1 MFGLEA
7 LTKEFILLQLRDR
20 TNDPCVVMHED
31 SSLERVDGSGGKVKK
46 NPFVKASSLAEPSP
60 HS

>member
-20 TNDPCVVMHED
+20 TDDPCVVMHKD

-46 NPFVKASSLAEPSP
+46 NPFVKAVS
-60 HS
+60 

>member
-20 TNDPCVVMHED
+20 TDDPCVVMHKD
-31 SSLERVDGSGGKVKK
+31 SSLKRVDGSGGKVKK
-46 NPFVKASSLAEPSP
+46 KVKASSLAEPSP

>member
-20 TNDPCVVMHED
+20 TDDPCVVMHKD

-46 NPFVKASSLAEPSP
+46 KSFCKSSLLIK
-60 HS
+60 